1 MTLPKEHLEYPMRRY
16 GMDHDMYTWS
26 MLARRKPVTWP
37 GGARIALWI
46 TTNLEFFPLDQ
57 PSKPFKAPGGMVT
70 PYPDLR
76 HYTTRDYGNRV
87 GIQRIW
93 KLLDKYKLKSSA
105 VMNSKVAER
114 YPYLV
119 KKIVARGDEII
130 AGGVDMGK
138 LHYGGMD
145 DAVEA
150 ALVKESVE
158 TLRKMSGQPL
168 RGWMSPAK
176 SESKDTLTHIK
187 RAGIEY
193 CCDWANDDMPYV
205 LDTPEGGLWAMP
217 HTNEISD
224 RKIILE
230 YHHNEDEFIEQ
241 VKDQFNALYAEAG
254 THGGRIVS
262 LALTPHVM
270 GMHYRVKYLDQ
281 ALAWLTSQKDVWVGT
296 GADIMD
302 AFKANAAETVSFKAA
317 E

>member
-1 MTLPKEHLEYPMRRY
+1 MTLPKEHLEYPLRRY
-16 GMDHDMYTWS
+16 GMDHDLYDWS
-26 MLARRKPVTWP
+26 LLVRRRPVQWP
-37 GGARIALWI
+37 GGARIALWV
-46 TTNLEFFPLDQ
+46 TTNLEFFPLNQ
-57 PSKPFKAPGGMVT
+57 PAKPFKAPGGMVT

-93 KLLDKYKLKSSA
+93 RVLDKYKIKSSA
-105 VMNSKVAER
+105 AMNSMVAER

-119 KKIVARGDEII
+119 KKIVQRGDEII

-150 ALVKESVE
+150 SLVRESVE
-158 TLRKMSGQPL
+158 TLRSMSGQPV

-176 SESKDTLTHIK
+176 SESWNTLTHLK

-193 CCDWANDDMPYV
+193 CCDWANDDMPFP
-205 LDTPEGGLWAMP
+205 LKTPEGDLWAMP

-224 RKIILE
+224 RKIILD
-230 YHHNEDEFIEQ
+230 YHHNEDEFVEQ
-241 VKDQFNALYAEAG
+241 VKDQFNALYAESA
-254 THGGRIVS
+254 THGGRILS
-262 LALTPHVM
+262 IALAPHVM
-270 GMHYRVKYLDQ
+270 GLHYRVKYLEQ
-281 ALAWLTSQKDVWVGT
+281 ALAWVMSQKHVWAAT
-296 GADIMD
+296 GAEIMD
-302 AFKANAAETVSFKAA
+302 AFVKGAAETLSSKAT